1 MSMAFGP
8 ETLIIEIAPA
18 PEGVAKATM
27 ESLYIILIIL
37 SHKDNKTL
45 SVYFIIVK
53 EAFLKLY
60 LM

>member
-1 MSMAFGP
+1 MASGP

-45 SVYFIIVK
+45 WVNLCIILEGVTK
-53 EAFLKLY
+53 
-60 LM
+60 